1 MMASNETPDRRRKP
15 LLAYD
20 GDCRMCIRS
29 IHSLELLGLLEGV
42 NTEAAALVTGDD
54 RQLLDTHRR
63 SGEIV
68 LLDAER
74 QDVKTGAAAF
84 RWLLQ
89 RKLPRFVGALLD
101 LAPIFLLMCI
111 GYRFIASWRRLISPP
126 LSAPDPTFPEPEWV
140 ARYRMI
146 GAIALIAAI
155 YWLVPLIMGS
165 PPPLNDELDRALT
178 IAAASMVAISV
189 VVITLIAQRGRRID
203 YLATLSAAIFVST
216 IALAILVL
224 LKKKFEGSGNPLL
237 EPWGLFAGST
247 IWGFAILFRC
257 RKWLDAY
264 SVDSSD
270 SEDPSGRQA
279 RPRLSRFLVLA
290 AIQVSCQIWIAFLY
304 GVY

>member
-1 MMASNETPDRRRKP
+1 
-15 LLAYD
+15 
-20 GDCRMCIRS
+20 MCIRS
-29 IHSLELLGLLEGV
+29 IHTLELLGLLEGV
-42 NTEAAALVTGDD
+42 KTQAAALVTGDD

-74 QDVKTGAAAF
+74 QDVKTGASAF

-126 LSAPDPTFPEPEWV
+126 RSAPDPTFPEPEWV

-146 GAIALIAAI
+146 GAIALIAAT

-165 PPPLNDELDRALT
+165 PPPITEELNRALT

-189 VVITLIAQRGRRID
+189 LVIALIGQPGRRID
-203 YLATLSAAIFVST
+203 YFATLSAAIFVST

-224 LKKKFEGSGNPLL
+224 LKKKFEGDANPLL
-237 EPWGLFAGST
+237 EPWGLLAGST
-247 IWGFAILFRC
+247 IWGLAILFRC
-257 RKWLDAY
+257 GKWLDAY
-264 SVDSSD
+264 SDENSD
-270 SEDPSGRQA
+270 SNDPSSRQT
-279 RPRLSRFLVLA
+279 RSRWSRFLMLA

-304 GVY
+304 GIY